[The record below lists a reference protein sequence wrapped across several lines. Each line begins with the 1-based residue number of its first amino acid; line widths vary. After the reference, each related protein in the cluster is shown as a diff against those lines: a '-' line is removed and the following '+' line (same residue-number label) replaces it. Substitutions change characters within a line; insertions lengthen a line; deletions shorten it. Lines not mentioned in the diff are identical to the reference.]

1 MVAMEESTVVQGRE
15 IGPVEMD
22 AIRWLIV
29 GNPHLSRYKLS
40 RKLCEAW
47 DWRNP
52 KGELRDMAARSLL
65 LKLHERGTICLPA
78 KRRASP
84 NRKGERTVA
93 PVDHPDAPIEA
104 RLDEIAP
111 LRIYELDGHRGK
123 LKLFE
128 HLLHRHHYL
137 SYQRPVGLNL
147 KYLIADRRDRPLGC
161 LLFGSAA
168 WKCRARDEFIGW
180 SPGQRE
186 RNLQRI
192 TNNTRFLILPWVKV
206 ECLASHVL
214 GSVLRRLRR
223 DWHGK
228 YARSLDLVETFV
240 DASRFRGVCY
250 RAANWKDVGKTTGR
264 TRQDRDRTI
273 RAPEKLVLV
282 YPLNCAFRNRLRE

>member
-1 MVAMEESTVVQGRE
+1 MEEFTIIQGRE
-15 IGPVEMD
+15 VGPVEIE

-52 KGELRDMAARSLL
+52 KGEVKDMAARSLL
-65 LKLHERGTICLPA
+65 LKLHERGLICLPA

-84 NRKGERTVA
+84 NQKGERSIA
-93 PVDHPDAPIEA
+93 PVVHATDPIETSIDK
-104 RLDEIAP
+104 LAP
-111 LRIYELDGHRGK
+111 LRIYELGDHPGK

-128 HLLHRHHYL
+128 CLLHRHHYL
-137 SYQRPVGLNL
+137 SYKKPVGFNL
-147 KYLIADRRDRPLGC
+147 KYLIADREDRPLGC

-180 SPGQRE
+180 SAAQRE
-186 RNLQRI
+186 KNLQRI

-214 GSVLRRLRR
+214 GAVLRRLRQ
-223 DWHGK
+223 DWREK
-228 YARSLDLVETFV
+228 YASPLDLVETFV
-240 DASRFRGVCY
+240 DTSRFRGVCY
-250 RAANWKDVGKTTGR
+250 RAANWKEVGQTTGR
-264 TRQDRDRTI
+264 TRQDRSHEIQT
-273 RAPEKLVLV
+273 PTKLVLV
-282 YPLNCAFRNRLRE
+282 YPLAGDFRARLQE